1 MSTLGGNKKNKKTQR
16 LPPPPSSALTNAGV
30 CADSTHIPGETDG
43 GAQDTGRTGRN
54 CSNSPN
60 LQRSSRESRG
70 APPSAGE
77 GPHRSYVAELHKQ
90 TATAASVPPP
100 PPPLPPSPYF
110 PLEDPRPVKFSLA
123 TTANKAQSLCA
134 LNCEWHRQNAP
145 SLLHGS
151 LSARTPPLL
160 VVGGDP
166 TGCLHMYNL

>member
-1 MSTLGGNKKNKKTQR
+1 MLGCVLTLPTFLGRQMVARRTLGG
-16 LPPPPSSALTNAGV
+16 L
-30 CADSTHIPGETDG
+30 G
-43 GAQDTGRTGRN
+43 GI
-54 CSNSPN
+54 
-60 LQRSSRESRG
+60 
-70 APPSAGE
+70 
-77 GPHRSYVAELHKQ
+77 VQ
-90 TATAASVPPP
+90 TAPTFKDQAGRVGGPRQAPERDPTARMLLSCINKQQQLLRCLRL